1 MDNPMKSAT
10 RRVIFYIIFFVL
22 LFLPAVAMLIV
33 WIPRDIIVNISVL
46 LGFIGLALAGLQLIP
61 IAKLNWLADA
71 LDMDKV
77 YSTHHLISILAIVLV
92 LLHPIILLITSKVFR
107 AGFALNSG
115 WIGLAGLILIGL
127 TSGLRKRLNLGY
139 VPWLGLHNLLTAIIL
154 VFGLWHM
161 FRVNYYMEIP
171 LVRWVWIVEII
182 AMALIILYIRVIH
195 PFMVGRKPFKV
206 ESVEAEPNGVYSLN
220 LLPDGHAGVPF
231 KAGQI
236 AWISTGKSPWVLSR
250 NPFSYAG
257 SDVAPGGRVRFAIKE
272 LGDFTS
278 TIKNLKPGDR
288 VYVDGPYGY
297 FHLHMEDMMEG
308 FVLLAGGIGV
318 APVMSIMNT
327 LADTNDKR
335 PVYVFYGDYNEDT
348 ALYQDEFAAAAEKIN
363 LKYFTVLEKP
373 LHEGYPYPGYITS
386 DLMTSV
392 LPENYKDLFYFVCGP
407 APMLRAMER
416 NFVKLGIASNHVHF
430 GIQSSQVHIENF
442 EMA

>member
-1 MDNPMKSAT
+1 MKSST

-22 LFLPAVAMLIV
+22 LFLPAIAMLIS
-33 WIPRDIIVNISVL
+33 WIPRDIIVNVSVL
-46 LGFIGLALAGLQLIP
+46 LGFLGLALAGLQLIP

-206 ESVEAEPNGVYSLN
+206 ESVEAEPNGLYSLN